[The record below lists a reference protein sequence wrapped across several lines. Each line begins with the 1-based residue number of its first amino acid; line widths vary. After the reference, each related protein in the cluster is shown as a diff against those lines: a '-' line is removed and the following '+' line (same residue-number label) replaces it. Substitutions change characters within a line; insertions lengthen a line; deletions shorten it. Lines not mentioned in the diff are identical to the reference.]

1 MSTGCGRTVEVGGL
15 RLGRGSRVRLRPGPS
30 ADVLDLALTGRTA
43 EIDAVEEDLEGRVHV
58 VVTLDGDDG
67 RDFRTG
73 LGHRFFFTPEE
84 VEPLGDRSGP
94 EGPRVLVAGIG
105 NIFMADDAFGPEVV
119 AAMRGRNLPPGV
131 HIADFGIRG
140 MDLAYRL
147 LDGFDVA
154 VLVDAAPRG
163 REPGTL
169 QVIDPGPLPAGA
181 DRGRDALPQAH
192 GMDPVQVLA
201 LARQLGPV
209 RPTFSGPRRPTGQDL
224 GDGAQP
230 LPRVLVL
237 GCEPAVRMRGD
248 EPDVVVGL
256 SGPVRSA
263 VPEAADL
270 LDSLV
275 RELLHDPHCDLAQT
289 GSWEV
294 RT

>member
-1 MSTGCGRTVEVGGL
+1 MSAGPGRTVLVGGV
-15 RLGRGSRVRLRPGPS
+15 RVARGSRVRLRPGQS

-43 EIDAVEEDLEGRVHV
+43 EVDAVEEDLEGRVHV

-73 LGHRFFFTPEE
+73 LGHRFFFTPQE
-84 VEPLGDRSGP
+84 VEALG
-94 EGPRVLVAGIG
+94 EGPAGPRILVAGIG

-119 AAMRGRNLPPGV
+119 AAMRGRTLPEGV

-147 LDGFDVA
+147 LEGYDVA
-154 VLVDAAPRG
+154 VFVDAAPRG
-163 REPGTL
+163 GEPGTVHL
-169 QVIDPGPLPAGA
+169 IDPGRLHDAPDSGE
-181 DRGRDALPQAH
+181 RALPQAH

-201 LARQLGPV
+201 LARQLG
-209 RPTFSGPRRPTGQDL
+209 
-224 GDGAQP
+224 DGAGA

-256 SGPVRSA
+256 SEPVQEA
-263 VPEAADL
+263 VQRAADML
-270 LDSLV
+270 ESLTGELV
-275 RELLHDPHCDLAQT
+275 RDPHRDLSTPAV
-289 GSWEV
+289 G
-294 RT
+294 R

>member
-1 MSTGCGRTVEVGGL
+1 MSTGAERTVEAGGV
-15 RLGRGSRVRLRPGPS
+15 RLGRGSRVRLRPGRP

-43 EIDAVEEDLEGRVHV
+43 EVDAVEEDLEGRVHV

-84 VEPLGDRSGP
+84 VEPVADGP
-94 EGPRVLVAGIG
+94 AGPRILVAGIG
-105 NIFMADDAFGPEVV
+105 NIFMADDGFGPEVV
-119 AAMRGRNLPPGV
+119 TAMRGRTLPDGV

-147 LDGFDVA
+147 LDGYDVA

-163 REPGTL
+163 KEPGTL
-169 QVIDPGPLPAGA
+169 HVIDPGPLDAEQGGGTPGDGA
-181 DRGRDALPQAH
+181 RTPPQAPPQAH

-201 LARQLGPV
+201 LARQLC
-209 RPTFSGPRRPTGQDL
+209 
-224 GDGAQP
+224 DGTTQTP
-230 LPRVLVL
+230 PRVLVL

-256 SGPVRSA
+256 SGPVRAA
-263 VPEAADL
+263 VPQAADML
-270 LDSLV
+270 ESLTG
-275 RELLHDPHCDLAQT
+275 ELSRDPQRDLSRPAV
-289 GSWEV
+289 G
-294 RT
+294 R